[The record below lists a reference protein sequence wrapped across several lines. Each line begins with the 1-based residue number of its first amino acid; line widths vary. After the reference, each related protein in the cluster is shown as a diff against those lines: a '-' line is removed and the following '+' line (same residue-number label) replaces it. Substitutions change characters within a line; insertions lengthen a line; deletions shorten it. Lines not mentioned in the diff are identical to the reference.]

1 MIAVVWDGALSGGEA
16 LEGLN
21 NAATLGSN
29 LIILINDNDM
39 SIAENH
45 GGLYENLRLLRETNG
60 KAQCNLF
67 RALGFDYRFVRD
79 GNDFTEIANALEK
92 AKNADHPVVIHM
104 CTVKGKGMSFS
115 LILTILTGCMRT
127 HVVSFVLPQRKR

>member
-79 GNDFTEIANALEK
+79 GNDFTEIANA
-92 AKNADHPVVIHM
+92 
-104 CTVKGKGMSFS
+104 
-115 LILTILTGCMRT
+115 
-127 HVVSFVLPQRKR
+127 